1 MAGRFCGHS
10 NPDLSVAGEAQLA
23 AMVDRVCTRQITRLL
38 SSDLVR
44 ASRAAEAI
52 GSKTG
57 VRIELRPGLREI
69 GFGRWE
75 GLKWDEIETQFPRE
89 AALWMQIAPQQAA
102 PGGEPYEIFT
112 ARVHR
117 EFESLLEKAIDSVTA
132 VVTHRGVIEF
142 ALTTIFKIPKDEA
155 WKRTGQYC
163 VVLSLTSVSHRAGQN
178 RADHLPGAYTME
190 VL

>member
-1 MAGRFCGHS
+1 MAGRFCGHA

-23 AMVDRVCTRQITRLL
+23 AMVDRVCTQRFTRIL

-52 GSKTG
+52 ASRTG
-57 VRIELRPGLREI
+57 VRVELRPDLREI

-75 GLKWDEIETQFPRE
+75 DLTWGEIETQFPHE
-89 AALWMQIAPQQAA
+89 AATWMRIAPLQAA
-102 PGGEPYEIFT
+102 PGAEPYEIFT

-117 EFESLLEKAIDSVTA
+117 EFESLFEKAIDSVTA
-132 VVTHRGVIEF
+132 IITHRGVIEF
-142 ALTTIFKIPKDEA
+142 ALTTFFQIPKDEA
-155 WKRTGQYC
+155 WKEARQYSA
-163 VVLSLTSVSHRAGQN
+163 VLSLTSVSHRAGEN
-178 RADHLPGAYTME
+178 RADHVPGTYTME